1 MTANKKYILIAVIS
15 VLGILAA
22 ASAWWLDRY
31 FFNTAAKMEAPL
43 FEQKEGAGTF
53 AAFPSLSGDTI
64 TVRIFYPSD
73 NNIAFE
79 QISVPNNPLPVKMA
93 ETLVTEYLKRLGGE
107 LKTTKLLGV
116 YKDRENILYIDLSD
130 SFSKNF
136 SGGAKQEYYLLK
148 SLYDT
153 VVSNITGTTDIK
165 LLLEGKETE
174 SIGGHF
180 YSFYPL
186 KEFFEDSQQP
196 QAENKPN

>member
-1 MTANKKYILIAVIS
+1 MTVNRKYILIAVAS
-15 VLGILAA
+15 VLIIVAA
-22 ASAWWLDRY
+22 ASAWWLNRY
-31 FFNTAAKMEAPL
+31 FFNTAAKKEAPL

-53 AAFPSLSGDTI
+53 AVFPSLPDDTI
-64 TVRIFYPSD
+64 AVRIFYPSD
-73 NNIAFE
+73 NNISFE
-79 QISVPNNPLPVKMA
+79 QKSVQNNPLPVKMA
-93 ETLVTEYLKRLGGE
+93 ETLITEYLKKLDGE

-136 SGGAKQEYYLLK
+136 YGGAKQEYYLLK

-153 VVSNITGTTDIK
+153 VVSNITGTTDVK
-165 LLLEGKETE
+165 LLIEGKETE

-186 KEFFEDSQQP
+186 REIFEDSQQP
-196 QAENKPN
+196 QAQNKPN